1 MFQNIR
7 AVLFDLDGTLIDS
20 APDLGAAADKMRTD
34 RGLPSL
40 PLERYR
46 PMAGAG
52 ARGMLGEAFG
62 MAPDHPDFLTMR
74 EEFFVNYES
83 CMTARTSIFEGV
95 PELVSQILRRNLAWG
110 VVTNKATRFTDP
122 LTRAIPLFATA
133 GAVISGDTTPHAKPH
148 PAPLLEAA
156 SRLKLEPGQC
166 IYVGDDERDI
176 LAGLA
181 AGMGTVA
188 ATYGYLGAKTNPA
201 GGGAHAA
208 VKSPVEL
215 LQLQHGRP
223 TPPDWSWPPGIRRLL
238 RQFPCPQRGLQEC
251 RAHRP
256 PHRCTA
262 PAPVSSATPLRAKGL
277 DGVLHGEWYLR

>member
-83 CMTARTSIFEGV
+83 CMTERTSIFEGV

-133 GAVISGDTTPHAKPH
+133 GVVISGDTTPHAKPH

-188 ATYGYLGAKTNPA
+188 ATYGYLGAKTNPTEW
-201 GGGAHAA
+201 GAHAA
-208 VKSPVEL
+208 IKSPVEL
-215 LQLQHGRP
+215 LQLLVR
-223 TPPDWSWPPGIRRLL
+223 T
-238 RQFPCPQRGLQEC
+238 
-251 RAHRP
+251 
-256 PHRCTA
+256 
-262 PAPVSSATPLRAKGL
+262 
-277 DGVLHGEWYLR
+277 